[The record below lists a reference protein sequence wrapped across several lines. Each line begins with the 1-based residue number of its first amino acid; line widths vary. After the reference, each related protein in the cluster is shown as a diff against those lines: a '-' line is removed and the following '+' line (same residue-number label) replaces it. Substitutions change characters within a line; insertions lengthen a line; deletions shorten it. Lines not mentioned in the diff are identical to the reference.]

1 MNALRFALML
11 ALGLAAWPAL
21 RATAHRP
28 NVLFLCADD
37 LKPLLGCYGDARVKT
52 PHIDRLA
59 TRGVTFDRAY
69 CNAAV
74 CAPSRISLLTGQR
87 PSTLGIYDL
96 ATVFRTVAPETVTLA
111 QYFRQ
116 HGWHTASL
124 GKVMHDKSGHEDPA
138 SWSVPHWYP
147 PNGLAAYVYARPEN
161 IAQQQRAAA
170 AAKSA
175 AALPAAS
182 AARRRGPAVESTDV
196 PDTAY
201 SDGLIAD
208 EAILRLRRAHTAPS
222 EPFFLAVGFI
232 KPHLPFCAPRK
243 YWDLYDRAAFALPA
257 VREPP
262 RAVPAYT
269 LTGSSELNNYSDMP
283 ATRPLPDTKQRELI
297 HGYHA
302 AVSYMDAQVG
312 RVLDELDRLKLTERT
327 IIVLW
332 GDHGWHLGDHG
343 FWGKSTNFE
352 EAARI
357 PLIVSAPGVGRPG
370 TRTSAL
376 VETVDLYPTL
386 AELAGLPT
394 PKVPQALD
402 GRSFATVLR
411 DPASSVRTGA
421 FHSFPRTKP
430 SEGQRI
436 GHAVR
441 TERHRLVEWKE
452 PGAADETADLEL
464 YDYAEDPL
472 ETRNV
477 AAGNPAVV
485 AQLRALLAT
494 QPTPRPQVKTADV
507 RP

>member
-1 MNALRFALML
+1 MKHSLHAL
-11 ALGLAAWPAL
+11 ALGLAAVSSLCAAAPD
-21 RATAHRP
+21 RT
-28 NVLFLCADD
+28 NVLFICVDD
-37 LKPLLGCYGDARVKT
+37 LKPLLGCYGDPRVKT
-52 PHIDRLA
+52 PHIDRLSA
-59 TRGVTFDRAY
+59 RGVTFDRAY
-69 CNAAV
+69 CNAAI

-96 ATVFRTVAPETVTLA
+96 TTVFRTVAPETVTLA
-111 QYFRQ
+111 QYFREQ
-116 HGWHTASL
+116 GWQTASL
-124 GKVMHDKSGHEDPA
+124 GKVMHDKSGHEDPV

-147 PNGLAAYVYARPEN
+147 PKGLAAHVYALPEQ
-161 IAQQQRAAA
+161 IAQQKRAA
-170 AAKSA
+170 SG
-175 AALPAAS
+175 
-182 AARRRGPAVESTDV
+182 AARARGPAVESADV

-201 SDGLIAD
+201 SDGQIAD
-208 EAILRLRRAHTAPS
+208 EAIVRLRQAHAAPAQ
-222 EPFFLAVGFI
+222 PFFLAVGFI

-243 YWDLYDRAAFALPA
+243 YWDLYDRDSFELAA

-262 RAVPAYT
+262 RDVPAYT

-283 ATRPLPDTKQRELI
+283 ATRPLPDAKQRELI

-302 AVSYMDAQVG
+302 AVSFMDAQVG
-312 RVLDELDRLKLTERT
+312 RVLDELDRLKLAERT

-370 TRTSAL
+370 TRTCAL

-386 AELAGLPT
+386 AELAGLPA
-394 PKVPQALD
+394 PRVPQALD
-402 GRSFATVLR
+402 GRSFAGVLR
-411 DPASSVRTGA
+411 VPSSSARVGA

-430 SEGQRI
+430 GEGQHV

-441 TERHRLVEWKE
+441 TERHRLVEWKK
-452 PGAADETADLEL
+452 PGDADEIADLEL

-472 ETRNV
+472 ETKNV
-477 AAGNPAVV
+477 AAQQPAVV
-485 AQLRALLAT
+485 QRLRALLAA
-494 QPTPRPQVKTADV
+494 QPAPRPQAKSTEV